1 MQWIWVKH
9 IRSLV
14 SHADQLVV
22 LDATN
27 HGLCTSIL
35 LPRRLVQ
42 SEVVPSSIYDVHVLR
57 YLRDT
62 IRLCYVRNYWIKM
75 RTNKPSAENTSVN
88 GTTSDP
94 TSPWRNLCYVS
105 SRSSRA
111 AAKMSVGRVKNRVK
125 IPKWVHMYGITTQ
138 RGRLKIS
145 LSSPWMHANCADA
158 ARTREIGSRYCPI
171 LH

>member
-1 MQWIWVKH
+1 MLYLI
-9 IRSLV
+9 S
-14 SHADQLVV
+14 
-22 LDATN
+22 
-27 HGLCTSIL
+27 SIDW
-35 LPRRLVQ
+35 
-42 SEVVPSSIYDVHVLR
+42 PSSYPGGSYGPRWSQVLSTMYM
-57 YLRDT
+57 YLDTIRDT

-111 AAKMSVGRVKNRVK
+111 AAKMSVGRVKNKVK

-138 RGRLKIS
+138 RGRLKIL